1 MEVPAMSEFS
11 ISLLISG
18 INTPSC
24 ATYLVTKPEFVLGKA
39 DSCDA
44 VMSFSEE
51 ISREHAKINWNPDG
65 YTITDLNSTNG
76 TFLNGMTLRPNEP
89 QTLVSGDRIG
99 ISTFLFSIEMI
110 KR

>member
-1 MEVPAMSEFS
+1 MSGFS

-18 INTPSC
+18 INTPTC

-44 VMSFSEE
+44 VMSFSDE
-51 ISREHAKINWNPDG
+51 ISHKHARISWGSEG

-76 TFLNGMTLRPNEP
+76 TFLNGMILRPDEP
-89 QTLVSGDRIG
+89 QALMSGDRIG
-99 ISTFLFSIEMI
+99 ISTFLFSVEVI

>member
-1 MEVPAMSEFS
+1 MSEFS

-18 INTPSC
+18 INTPTC

-44 VMSFSEE
+44 VVSFSEE
-51 ISREHAKINWNPDG
+51 ISREHAKITWSSDG
-65 YTITDLNSTNG
+65 YAITDLNSTNG
-76 TFLNGMTLRPNEP
+76 TFLNGRMLRANEP
-89 QTLVSGDRIG
+89 QALASGDRIG
-99 ISTFLFSIEMI
+99 LSTFLFSVEII